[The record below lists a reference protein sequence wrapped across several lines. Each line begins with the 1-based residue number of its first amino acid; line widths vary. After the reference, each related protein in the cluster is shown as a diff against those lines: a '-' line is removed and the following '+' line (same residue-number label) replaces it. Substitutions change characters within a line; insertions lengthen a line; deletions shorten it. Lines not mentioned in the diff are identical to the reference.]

1 MTLTG
6 LLDFCSFDGKIIQAC
21 LSKLQP
27 FVAEKG
33 TFPG

>member
-6 LLDFCSFDGKIIQAC
+6 LLDFSFDGKIIQAC